1 MKNFIQCGD
10 ILTAPAPAGGV
21 VSGGAYLIGSMFGIS
36 AYTAEAGEEAEFK
49 LTGVFSLPKTAA
61 EMWDV
66 GDPVNWIAATSKVGK
81 GAGQLIGFAAAHATN
96 PSDVGAVRLN
106 GVSLP
111 AAV

>member
-61 EMWDV
+61 EMWNV
-66 GDPVNWIAATSKVGK
+66 GDPINWIVATGKVGL
-81 GAGQLIGFAAAHATN
+81 GAGLLIGFAAGHALN

-106 GVSLP
+106 GV
-111 AAV
+111 AVI